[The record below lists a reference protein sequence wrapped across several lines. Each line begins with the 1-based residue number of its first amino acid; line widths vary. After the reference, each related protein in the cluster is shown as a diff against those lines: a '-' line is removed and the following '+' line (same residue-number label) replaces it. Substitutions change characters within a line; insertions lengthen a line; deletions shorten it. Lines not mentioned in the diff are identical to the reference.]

1 MSVFGGIF
9 PQNALDCVTAEG
21 KGNLKTAIENAT
33 YMQNVTLRAVQA
45 FLYYVTG

>member
-1 MSVFGGIF
+1 MSVFGSIF
-9 PQNALDCVTAEG
+9 PQNPLDCVTAEG
-21 KGNLKTAIENAT
+21 KGNLKTENAT